1 MDTKGIR
8 VARLILNITSLNDE
22 AALSDK
28 WTSQSNDDF
37 FQELSTIFPSDQKVP
52 VSFAYVLHFPPIC
65 RPMLKQTDLT
75 WNNPSKDDVRYV
87 IEKKKLKWSE
97 RRDSNP
103 RPLHPQYSALPV
115 TSQ

>member
-1 MDTKGIR
+1 MTKPLCQTNGHPNQMTI
-8 VARLILNITSLNDE
+8 
-22 AALSDK
+22 
-28 WTSQSNDDF
+28 F
-37 FQELSTIFPSDQKVP
+37 FQELSTIFPIDQKVP

-87 IEKKKLKWSE
+87 IEKNILKWSE

-103 RPLHPQYSALPV
+103 RPLHPQYSELVCFIDAK
-115 TSQ
+115 